1 MIFTASLPGMK
12 KSLYFFPHMLQR
24 TVCRFEYVLYMY
36 IRLNLTQTILVK
48 DREKIVQD
56 IVSCTVSEVYPV
68 ARHCAALQPWT
79 SHSTASTAN
88 QCVQTRIRSHPFYL
102 QPLRLHLVPVNSCL
116 ESLSRTMNAR
126 FYSWFQTSRLPG
138 SAFSI
143 ILVQQAPTAKLILVI
158 D

>member
-56 IVSCTVSEVYPV
+56 T
-68 ARHCAALQPWT
+68 
-79 SHSTASTAN
+79 
-88 QCVQTRIRSHPFYL
+88 
-102 QPLRLHLVPVNSCL
+102 
-116 ESLSRTMNAR
+116 
-126 FYSWFQTSRLPG
+126 
-138 SAFSI
+138 
-143 ILVQQAPTAKLILVI
+143 
-158 D
+158 